1 MGFRIGFKFN
11 FGILQNSMAFRFKR
25 KIKEKGRKNE
35 EKETKETEIR
45 IKLEHINGIQNYICF
60 HCFVQQ
66 TETMFS
72 HLKQK

>member
-45 IKLEHINGIQNYICF
+45 IKLEHINGIQNYIDLKLLF
-60 HCFVQQ
+60 DLIQNSVA
-66 TETMFS
+66 FS
-72 HLKQK
+72 